1 MGGAQARALS
11 HQSMQ
16 AKEMQ
21 AKDTKKRV
29 GEMPAKDTP
38 FTDTFFH
45 IISLIVDLISH
56 WFVLLLFYSTLTLP
70 RERART
76 I

>member
-21 AKDTKKRV
+21 AKDTKKYIT
-29 GEMPAKDTP
+29 EFPW
-38 FTDTFFH
+38 
-45 IISLIVDLISH
+45 ISLQNPIRI
-56 WFVLLLFYSTLTLP
+56 LFLP
-70 RERART
+70 G
-76 I
+76 IIL